1 MPFLGTELT
10 DASTEEQGLVEH
22 FVPQSSVRRKKRR
35 RGREQAVTR
44 EIASEIREGDSS
56 GQRAHG

>member
-1 MPFLGTELT
+1 MT

-22 FVPQSSVRRKKRR
+22 VVPQSSVRRKKRR